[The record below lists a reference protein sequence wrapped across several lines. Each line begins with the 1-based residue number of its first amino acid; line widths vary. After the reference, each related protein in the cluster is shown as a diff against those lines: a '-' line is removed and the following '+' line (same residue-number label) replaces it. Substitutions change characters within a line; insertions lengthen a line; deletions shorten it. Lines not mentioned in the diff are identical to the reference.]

1 MTHDEQRD
9 AEKLSRQMDKIL
21 VNRERRFMFLTKR
34 DRVDDAIAVAD
45 EFYEWLAPDHEDDD
59 DLILYFNAEEL
70 EDLYIEKKAEARR
83 NRSKKK
89 DH

>member
-1 MTHDEQRD
+1 MTNHEEQEAIR
-9 AEKLSRQMDKIL
+9 LSKQMVKIL
-21 VNRERRFMFLTKR
+21 QNRERRFLFLTKKER
-34 DRVDDAIAVAD
+34 IDDAIAVAD
-45 EFYEWLAPDHEDDD
+45 EFYEWLAPEHEDDD

-70 EDLYIEKKAEARR
+70 EDLYHQKKAEARR

>member
-1 MTHDEQRD
+1 MTFEEEQS
-9 AEKLSRQMDKIL
+9 AEQLSRQADKIL
-21 VNRERRFMFLTKR
+21 QNRERRFMFLTKR

-45 EFYEWLAPDHEDDD
+45 EFYEWLAPEHADDD
-59 DLILYFNAEEL
+59 DLIVYFNAEEL
-70 EDLYIEKKAEARR
+70 ENLYYEKKAEARR

>member
-1 MTHDEQRD
+1 MTFEEQS
-9 AEKLSRQMDKIL
+9 AEQLSRQADKIL
-21 VNRERRFMFLTKR
+21 QNRERRFMFLTKR

-45 EFYEWLAPDHEDDD
+45 EFYEWLAPEHADDD
-59 DLILYFNAEEL
+59 DLIVYFNAEEL
-70 EDLYIEKKAEARR
+70 ENLYYEKKAEARR

>member
-1 MTHDEQRD
+1 MSQEER
-9 AEKLSRQMDKIL
+9 LSRQMDKIL
-21 VNRERRFMFLTKR
+21 ENRERRFMFLTRK

-45 EFYEWLAPDHEDDD
+45 EFYEWLAPEHQDDN
-59 DLILYFNAEEL
+59 DLILYYDAKEL
-70 EDLYIEKKAEARR
+70 ETLYYQKKAENSNG